1 MRADCNP
8 HFGGVRLI
16 LLIVVIS
23 SLFLGLLMVRHW
35 SPKRV
40 VARQQIALIAALERR
55 SAKRLDHLL
64 APDYRDQWE
73 FDREDVKLSIL
84 DIGSQFFVLTL
95 LPVETTTTFG
105 DGTADVQTRFEVTG
119 NGSPL
124 AHEIIR
130 NANRLKTPF
139 VFHWEKQSVWPGD
152 WKLTRIENPDLV
164 TELHGYQPGDLQ
176 RALENP

>member
-1 MRADCNP
+1 MRADCNT

-16 LLIVVIS
+16 VLIAAIGAIV
-23 SLFLGLLMVRHW
+23 LGLLMVNHW

-55 SAKRLDHLL
+55 SAKRLDRLL

-73 FDREDVKLSIL
+73 FDREEMKLSVL
-84 DIGSQFFVLTL
+84 DIGSQFILLTL
-95 LPVETTTTFG
+95 LPSETSTTFG
-105 DGTADVQTRFEVTG
+105 KGTAEVRTRFEVTG

-130 NANRLKTPF
+130 KANRLKTPF
-139 VFHWEKQSVWPGD
+139 VFHWEKQSAWPGD
-152 WKLTRIENPDLV
+152 WKLTRIENPDLA
-164 TELHGYQPGDLQ
+164 TELHGYRPGDLR
-176 RALENP
+176 RAMESP